1 MLSNTLFNIHIIT
14 TPIGTLVATSN
25 EEAVISLGFT
35 DQPLKSIPTD
45 NPLLLRLEQELHEY
59 FEGQRS
65 TFSIPLSP
73 KGTLFQKSVWEI
85 LCTIPHGETIPYAQE
100 AKLFGNPKAVRAVA
114 NANGRNPIII
124 LIPCHRVIATAGGIG
139 GYSGGIDKKEFLLN
153 LEKKKT
159 NLINQYNP
167 HRFE

>member
-1 MLSNTLFNIHIIT
+1 MPSNTLCNIHIIT
-14 TPIGTLVATSN
+14 TPIGTLVATTD
-25 EEAVISLGFT
+25 EKAVISLGFT
-35 DQPLKSIPTD
+35 DEPLTSIPTN
-45 NPLLLRLEQELHEY
+45 NPLLIRLEQELHEY

-85 LCTIPHGETIPYAQE
+85 LPTIPYGETISYAQE

-139 GYSGGIDKKEFLLN
+139 GYSAGIERKEFLLN
-153 LEKKKT
+153 LEKKK
-159 NLINQYNP
+159 IKQV
-167 HRFE
+167 